1 MKIAFQLKSRCFPR
15 KFTESLSAAKGT
27 QTLNQKCSSVET
39 RHFMV
44 HINIYI
50 YDIYDLHIN
59 ISKMLDVFLTFDKSQ
74 KSKKVK

>member
-1 MKIAFQLKSRCFPR
+1 
-15 KFTESLSAAKGT
+15 
-27 QTLNQKCSSVET
+27 
-39 RHFMV
+39 MV
-44 HINIYI
+44 YINIYI